1 MLVSEI
7 VVLIYVGMVIVEEN
21 MSADNNII
29 NKVTIN
35 ERAKRSRTY
44 IAWVMVRAL
53 IALGFC
59 ILLDVNWFVQCVG
72 LTAVVVD
79 LCLLS
84 KQRVLFL

>member
-7 VVLIYVGMVIVEEN
+7 IVLIYVGMVIVEEH

-29 NKVTIN
+29 NKTTIN
-35 ERAKRSRTY
+35 ERSKRPRTY
-44 IAWVMVRAL
+44 IAWIVTRAL

-59 ILLDVNWFVQCVG
+59 TLLDVNWFVQLVG
-72 LTAVVVD
+72 LTAAIVD
-79 LCLLS
+79 LYLLN